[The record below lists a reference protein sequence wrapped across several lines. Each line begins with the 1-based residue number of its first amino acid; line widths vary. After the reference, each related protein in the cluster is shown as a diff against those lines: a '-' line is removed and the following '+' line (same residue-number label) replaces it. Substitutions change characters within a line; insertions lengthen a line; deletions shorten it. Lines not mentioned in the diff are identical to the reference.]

1 MRGSS
6 KLTDRVCTGS
16 LKNGRLLSGEERLH
30 VYLAA
35 ACPQCRSTAMVVTN
49 QDDAWGK
56 DTPSTAASPA
66 AG

>member
-1 MRGSS
+1 M
-6 KLTDRVCTGS
+6 
-16 LKNGRLLSGEERLH
+16 H

-35 ACPQCRSTAMVVTN
+35 ACPQCRSTTMVVAN

-56 DTPSTAASPA
+56 TTPSTAVSAA

>member
-1 MRGSS
+1 M
-6 KLTDRVCTGS
+6 
-16 LKNGRLLSGEERLH
+16 H

-35 ACPQCRSTAMVVTN
+35 ACHQCRSTTMVVTN

-56 DTPSTAASPA
+56 DHLPSTAVSAA